1 MHSHILIVPSALN
14 IKFEYRKLIW
24 NILWT
29 ICPFTICPL
38 TTCLW
43 EISNDSNVNKL
54 SKVIVF
60 SCWARNV
67 FPWQA
72 NWIFPLGIFPRFAFA
87 QHGEIIVLCNSHYW
101 GQFLKWNVTPRIWQT
116 SNFYFLLTN
125 VAPVLHK
132 IPVLPPDLGGRQ
144 GKGNLRN
151 TGAT

>member
-101 GQFLKWNVTPRIWQT
+101 GQFMKWNVTPRIWQA
-116 SNFYFLLTN
+116 SNFYFFT
-125 VAPVLHK
+125 
-132 IPVLPPDLGGRQ
+132 DLCCSRIAKNTRFAARRRREAR
-144 GKGNLRN
+144 KGYFSNK
-151 TGAT
+151 GAT